1 MSGLGFV
8 SKCTLQSVTKVHYTK
23 VNGRSYCV
31 VYRGLHEHSE
41 AVKICKK
48 LNARLPLPRD
58 KAEAN
63 EFIKPRYSPW
73 SGLSNMAI
81 NLKEWIHA
89 DARNPKKFNKKSE
102 WIDSEDK
109 QLGNRAV
116 YLRVITYFK
125 LSNITY
131 FFNRFTLISSSSH
144 SGRAGIR

>member
-8 SKCTLQSVTKVHYTK
+8 SKCTLQSVTKVQYTK

-48 LNARLPLPRD
+48 LNARLPLPRN

-73 SGLSNMAI
+73 SGLSSMAI

-89 DARNPKKFNKKSE
+89 DARNPKKTKNKSE
-102 WIDSEDK
+102 WIDAGDK
-109 QLGNRAV
+109 ELGNRAV
-116 YLRVITYFK
+116 YLRVITYFNF
-125 LSNITY
+125 SNITY
-131 FFNRFTLISSSSH
+131 FSTVLL
-144 SGRAGIR
+144 